1 MTVGDLIEVTI
12 HDVAASGGVARHEGE
27 VVFVPYSIAGERIRA
42 RVTSLRKNFIL
53 AETVEILEAS
63 PHRVQPP
70 CPYYGPHP
78 TALGATM
85 PCGGCQYQHIAYAE
99 QLAIKK
105 RQIIATLQRI
115 GGIAEPPVSDP
126 IPSPQPYGYRN
137 KTTMQVD
144 PRRQFIGFHA
154 VDHRT
159 PLDIE
164 RCLILAE
171 PINQALTTY
180 RAAPPPAERPYTLL
194 LRMDSRGV
202 VRSGSQMLE
211 ETVAGVALEVPANG
225 FFQVNT
231 ALTGELVAQVRQ
243 RITAAG
249 HRNLLD
255 AYSGVGLFSI
265 ALAGQLD
272 AAVGIEFDKHATV
285 WARKNARRLG
295 HRLLRFFEGP
305 VEAHIR
311 GALELLP
318 RDKPTL
324 LVDPPRAGLSDAVLA
339 SVAAAALPHI
349 IYVSCDFGTFARD
362 AKFLLSHGYS
372 LVGVQPVDL
381 FPQTSHCEI
390 VAEFKRSAKM

>member
-1 MTVGDLIEVTI
+1 MNVGDLIEVSI
-12 HDVAASGGVARHEGE
+12 HDVAASGGVARQEGE

-42 RVTSLRKNFIL
+42 RVTSLRKNFVL

-63 PHRVQPP
+63 PHRVQPQ
-70 CPYYGPHP
+70 CPYYGPRP
-78 TALGATM
+78 TAPGAAM

-144 PRRQFIGFHA
+144 PRRKFIGFHA

-164 RCLILAE
+164 RCVILAE
-171 PINQALTTY
+171 PLNQALATY

-194 LRMDSRGV
+194 LRLDTRGMV
-202 VRSGSQMLE
+202 GSGSQVLE
-211 ETVAGVALEVPANG
+211 ETVAGVALQVPANG
-225 FFQVNT
+225 FFQVNST
-231 ALTGELVAQVRQ
+231 LTNELVAQVRQ
-243 RITAAG
+243 RVTAAG
-249 HRNLLD
+249 HRHLLD
-255 AYSGVGLFSI
+255 AYCGVGLFSI

-285 WARKNARRLG
+285 WARKNARRLDYR
-295 HRLLRFFEGP
+295 HLRFFEGP

-318 RDKPTL
+318 ANKTTL

-339 SVAAAALPHI
+339 SVAAAALPQI
-349 IYVSCDFGTFARD
+349 VYVSCDFGTFARD
-362 AKFLLSHGYS
+362 AKFLLSHGYN
-372 LVGVQPVDL
+372 LAGVQPVDL
-381 FPQTSHCEI
+381 FPQTSHCEVI
-390 VAEFKRSAKM
+390 GEFKR